1 TACFSA
7 LPALNRGTRR
17 FGTLIVAPV
26 CGLRALRALRFE
38 VLKVPKPTNETESPF
53 LSDLVMP
60 LMSEST
66 AAAALVFVSP
76 VSLAIFW
83 MTSCL
88 FMGPPG
94 KSPETRGAV
103 TAGGRLVTSRSARR
117 LYVSAIEVS
126 SGNQKCF
133 TPLFSSSRVP
143 ALFRA
148 QDRRQALPGRT
159 PRRVRRRRRW
169 ARGLSR
175 GAGVR
180 RAKDIESSTA
190 TGRCRRGA

>member
-1 TACFSA
+1 RCEGESIKCEVRGAKCPVRSARCDVQGAMCRVRCAGCDVQGAKCTRHALHLAHRTSNYFTACFSA

-60 LMSEST
+60 SMSEST

-94 KSPETRGAV
+94 KSP
-103 TAGGRLVTSRSARR
+103 
-117 LYVSAIEVS
+117 
-126 SGNQKCF
+126 
-133 TPLFSSSRVP
+133 
-143 ALFRA
+143 
-148 QDRRQALPGRT
+148 
-159 PRRVRRRRRW
+159 
-169 ARGLSR
+169 
-175 GAGVR
+175 
-180 RAKDIESSTA
+180 
-190 TGRCRRGA
+190 

>member
-1 TACFSA
+1 GRKESQSSARCEGARCEVRSARCDVHAARAAPRTSHLAPRTSNYFTACFSA

-26 CGLRALRALRFE
+26 CGLRALRALRFD

-60 LMSEST
+60 SMSEST

-94 KSPETRGAV
+94 KSP
-103 TAGGRLVTSRSARR
+103 
-117 LYVSAIEVS
+117 
-126 SGNQKCF
+126 
-133 TPLFSSSRVP
+133 
-143 ALFRA
+143 
-148 QDRRQALPGRT
+148 
-159 PRRVRRRRRW
+159 
-169 ARGLSR
+169 
-175 GAGVR
+175 
-180 RAKDIESSTA
+180 
-190 TGRCRRGA
+190 